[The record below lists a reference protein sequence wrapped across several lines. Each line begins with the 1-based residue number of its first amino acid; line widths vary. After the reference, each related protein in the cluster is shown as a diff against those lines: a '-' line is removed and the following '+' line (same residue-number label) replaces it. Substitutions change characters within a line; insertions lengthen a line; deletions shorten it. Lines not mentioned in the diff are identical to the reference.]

1 MNISI
6 RETPFNN
13 IYNVY
18 KSIEVRLYRGIFE
31 SISIQEKFKI
41 I

>member
-6 RETPFNN
+6 RETLNN
-13 IYNVY
+13 IYNGY